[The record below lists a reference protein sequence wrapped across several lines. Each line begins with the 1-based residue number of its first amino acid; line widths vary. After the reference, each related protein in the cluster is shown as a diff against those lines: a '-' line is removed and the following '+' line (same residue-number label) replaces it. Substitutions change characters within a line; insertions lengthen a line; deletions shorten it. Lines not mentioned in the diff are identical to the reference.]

1 MPRKTAAKPQRK
13 PTPGPIDPDWLQR
26 EYVEAGRST
35 ADIARELGCARETAA
50 KALRDAGIELR
61 PAHVYSRPGGGPRR
75 PRPSGDPVAARR
87 AAEAR
92 MTETMRSRA
101 PYVAARAEQVEAAR
115 RVLAGGVVGETEL
128 TRRVLMARVE
138 FPDDSI
144 GSLAARV
151 GLSRGALAGTLWKV
165 LNRED
170 RDTG

>member
-1 MPRKTAAKPQRK
+1 
-13 PTPGPIDPDWLQR
+13 
-26 EYVEAGRST
+26 
-35 ADIARELGCARETAA
+35 
-50 KALRDAGIELR
+50 
-61 PAHVYSRPGGGPRR
+61 
-75 PRPSGDPVAARR
+75 
-87 AAEAR
+87 